1 MRPQSNLAR
10 GIESVTVALVCL
22 LASFL
27 FMSVT
32 YWAAPMALIAW
43 FFAITASRSLRR
55 PDAAIR
61 RGARIRIGNGFQ
73 SAEFVVVDVHDSAT
87 VTLRGPVPTIP
98 AGASARV
105 LSSTIIPSGIV
116 LAFFAALPFFLLITS
131 WFITEARFKSLES
144 LSPSPVAEEK
154 AKGGSTPHRLPRSR
168 EKGARFDSADEFS
181 GETKGTAGPAATAE
195 RNLGAGHI
203 YVANKESN

>member
-10 GIESVTVALVCL
+10 GIESATVALVCL

-43 FFAITASRSLRR
+43 FFAITASRFLRR
-55 PDAAIR
+55 VDSEFTPVR
-61 RGARIRIGNGFQ
+61 RGERIRLGDG
-73 SAEFVVVDVHDSAT
+73 SEFTVTDVTAT
-87 VTLRGPVPTIP
+87 VTVPGPGSTTP

-105 LSSTIIPSGIV
+105 LPSTIIPSGIA

-131 WFITEARFKSLES
+131 WFITEARFAQIES
-144 LSPSPVAEEK
+144 RAIPALV
-154 AKGGSTPHRLPRSR
+154 
-168 EKGARFDSADEFS
+168 
-181 GETKGTAGPAATAE
+181 ETT
-195 RNLGAGHI
+195 
-203 YVANKESN
+203 KESN